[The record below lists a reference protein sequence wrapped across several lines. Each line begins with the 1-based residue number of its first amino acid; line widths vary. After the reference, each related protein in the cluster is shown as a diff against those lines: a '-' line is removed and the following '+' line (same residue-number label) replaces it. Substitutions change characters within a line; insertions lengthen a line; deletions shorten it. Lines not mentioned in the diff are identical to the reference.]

1 MPLYFAYGSNMA
13 RARLEKRVGRVEDF
27 GWASLHGWRHGFE
40 KRGPDGSGKGTIAPD
55 PADVVHGVLYALS
68 DPQLTVLHG
77 IEIGYHTVEL
87 DVLVRSS
94 GSRLRAVTYRAL
106 TSVAPLPPTRD
117 YLDHYV
123 NGVREHG
130 LPPDYLQLLLSLAG
144 LE

>member
-40 KRGPDGSGKGTIAPD
+40 KRGSDGSGKGTIAPD

-68 DPQLTVLHG
+68 DPQLTILHG
-77 IEIGYHTVEL
+77 IEVGYRTLEL

-94 GSRLRAVTYRAL
+94 DVRLRAVTYRAMA
-106 TSVAPLPPTRD
+106 SVGALRPSRD
-117 YLDHYV
+117 YVDHYV
-123 NGVREHG
+123 TGVREHG
-130 LPPDYLQLLLSLAG
+130 LPPDYLQLILALAG

>member
-55 PADVVHGVLYALS
+55 PADVVHGVLYAL
-68 DPQLTVLHG
+68 DDGQLTILHG
-77 IEIGYHTVEL
+77 IEIGYHTLEL

-94 GSRLRAVTYRAL
+94 GSRLRAVTYRAM
-106 TSVAPLPPTRD
+106 TSVGPLPPTRD

-130 LPPDYLQLLLSLAG
+130 LPADYLQLLLSLAG